1 MKIWWLGPL
10 IRVISA
16 LALPLLVP
24 AIITTVIWSL
34 PGDPAS
40 IICPPEI
47 CSGTEV
53 LAKNWNLDQGPV
65 HFFTTWV
72 GNFLQGD
79 MGDSWRYLQGVP
91 VTELIVEAIPNTLI
105 LLFASIIPLTIAS
118 ILGLTQWISKKFDG
132 FLVAFG
138 VLPCLVLGLVF
149 AAIIKIQLG
158 AAAFDDEAYWYRI
171 IAGALTLGLTDGVLS
186 GAIIGFR
193 DIMSNE
199 EKERYA
205 QISILRG
212 ETPFGNAFIN
222 VVNTLSGQY
231 RGRILQLLS
240 SLVIVE
246 VLLEIDG
253 VGMLLWGGT
262 LFQDFGLVLGAT
274 TIFALIS
281 SSLLL
286 LQALIEVVVAIQI
299 RKAPTLSLEESSQ
312 ELL

>member
-1 MKIWWLGPL
+1 MKIWWLGPF
-10 IRVISA
+10 IRLISA
-16 LALPLLVP
+16 LALPMLVP

-47 CSGTEV
+47 CKGVEV
-53 LAKNWNLDQGPV
+53 LAKDWNLDQGPI

-72 GNFLQGD
+72 GNFFQGD
-79 MGDSWRYLQGVP
+79 MGDSWRYQQGVP
-91 VTELIVEAIPNTLI
+91 VSELVHSGIPNTLI
-105 LLFASIIPLTIAS
+105 LLFAALIPLTLAS
-118 ILGLTQWISKKFDG
+118 FIGITQWISKKFDG
-132 FLVAFG
+132 ILVAFG
-138 VLPCLVLGLVF
+138 VLPCLVLGLIF
-149 AAIIKIQLG
+149 TAIIKIQFG
-158 AAAFDDEAYWYRI
+158 AAAFDDEAYWFRI
-171 IAGALTLGLTDGVLS
+171 AAGALTLGLTDGVLS

-212 ETPFGNAFIN
+212 ETPFENAFIN

-253 VGMLLWGGT
+253 IGMLLWVGT
-262 LFQDFGLVLGAT
+262 LSQDFGLVLSAT

-281 SSLLL
+281 SALLVF
-286 LQALIEVVVAIQI
+286 QAFVEIIVAIQI
-299 RKAPTLSLEESSQ
+299 RKTPALSLSSSSS
-312 ELL
+312 EVL

>member
-1 MKIWWLGPL
+1 M
-10 IRVISA
+10 S
-16 LALPLLVP
+16 
-24 AIITTVIWSL
+24 
-34 PGDPAS
+34 
-40 IICPPEI
+40 
-47 CSGTEV
+47 
-53 LAKNWNLDQGPV
+53 NLTS
-65 HFFTTWV
+65 F
-72 GNFLQGD
+72 N
-79 MGDSWRYLQGVP
+79 
-91 VTELIVEAIPNTLI
+91 
-105 LLFASIIPLTIAS
+105 
-118 ILGLTQWISKKFDG
+118 
-132 FLVAFG
+132 
-138 VLPCLVLGLVF
+138 
-149 AAIIKIQLG
+149 
-158 AAAFDDEAYWYRI
+158 DEAYWYRI

-193 DIMSNE
+193 DIMSSE

-274 TIFALIS
+274 MVFALIS
-281 SSLLL
+281 SS
-286 LQALIEVVVAIQI
+286 V
-299 RKAPTLSLEESSQ
+299 
-312 ELL
+312 